1 MVVYISAIF
10 RPMTFSDQW
19 VFRPMTHFFG
29 PMPMVFGPMPYG
41 MAMPMTLFRTNASS
55 DQCNGF
61 SDQWQCQWAVRP
73 MVFRTNGSSDQC
85 QWQWAVGPMV
95 FRTNGSSDQ
104 CQWQWAVGPSTWHH
118 YVYNACRSPKGMSNR
133 RDAIGS
139 RQDTSIIDHHTCT
152 VHILHR
158 VYTVFT
164 SCTLYLSGSFGRW

>member
-1 MVVYISAIF
+1 
-10 RPMTFSDQW
+10 
-19 VFRPMTHFFG
+19 
-29 PMPMVFGPMPYG
+29 MVFGPMPYG
-41 MAMPMTLFRTNASS
+41 MAMTLFRTNGSS

-61 SDQWQCQWAVRP
+61 SD
-73 MVFRTNGSSDQC
+73 

-104 CQWQWAVGPSTWHH
+104 WQWAVGPSAWHH

-164 SCTLYLSGSFGRW
+164 SCTLYLSGSCNDIIKHVCINCIGIQCEYNLLTFILS

>member
-1 MVVYISAIF
+1 MGFQTNDTLFRTNVNGFRTNAIS
-10 RPMTFSDQW
+10 
-19 VFRPMTHFFG
+19 
-29 PMPMVFGPMPYG
+29 YG
-41 MAMPMTLFRTNASS
+41 MGMAMTLFRTNESS
-55 DQCNGF
+55 DQCNANRF
-61 SDQWQCQWAVRP
+61 SD
-73 MVFRTNGSSDQC
+73 

-118 YVYNACRSPKGMSNR
+118 YVYNACRSPKGMSTR

-164 SCTLYLSGSFGRW
+164 SCTLYLSGSFGRR

>member
-1 MVVYISAIF
+1 MGF
-10 RPMTFSDQW
+10 QTND
-19 VFRPMTHFFG
+19 
-29 PMPMVFGPMPYG
+29 
-41 MAMPMTLFRTNASS
+41 TLFRTNANGFRTNAIWHGNAIANDTFS

-61 SDQWQCQWAVRP
+61 SDQWQWAVGL
-73 MVFRTNGSSDQC
+73 MVFRTNGSSDQ
-85 QWQWAVGPMV
+85 W
-95 FRTNGSSDQ
+95 
-104 CQWQWAVGPSTWHH
+104 QWQWAVGPSTWHH

>member
-1 MVVYISAIF
+1 MGFQTNDTLFRTNANGFRTNAIS
-10 RPMTFSDQW
+10 
-19 VFRPMTHFFG
+19 
-29 PMPMVFGPMPYG
+29 YG
-41 MAMPMTLFRTNASS
+41 MGMAMTLFRTNESS
-55 DQCNGF
+55 DQCNSNGF
-61 SDQWQCQWAVRP
+61 SD
-73 MVFRTNGSSDQC
+73 
-85 QWQWAVGPMV
+85 QWQWAVGPML

-133 RDAIGS
+133 RDSIGS

-164 SCTLYLSGSFGRW
+164 SCTLYLSGSFGRR

>member
-1 MVVYISAIF
+1 MLTSHGSLYF
-10 RPMTFSDQW
+10 RYFQTNDTFSDQW

-29 PMPMVFGPMPYG
+29 PMPMVFGPMPMVFGPMAMPYG
-41 MAMPMTLFRTNASS
+41 MAMTLFRTNESS
-55 DQCNGF
+55 DQCNANGF
-61 SDQWQCQWAVRP
+61 SD
-73 MVFRTNGSSDQC
+73 

-118 YVYNACRSPKGMSNR
+118 YVYKSCRSPKGMSNR

-164 SCTLYLSGSFGRW
+164 SCTLYLSGSFGRR

>member
-1 MVVYISAIF
+1 MGFRTNDTLFRTNANGFRTYAI
-10 RPMTFSDQW
+10 
-19 VFRPMTHFFG
+19 
-29 PMPMVFGPMPYG
+29 YG
-41 MAMPMTLFRTNASS
+41 MAMTLFRTNESS
-55 DQCNGF
+55 DKCNGF
-61 SDQWQCQWAVRP
+61 SDQW
-73 MVFRTNGSSDQC
+73 QC

-104 CQWQWAVGPSTWHH
+104 WQWQWAVGLSTWHH

-164 SCTLYLSGSFGRW
+164 SCTLYLSGSFGRR